1 MPIRVEL
8 KPLTEQDMYTILT
21 EPENNL
27 VKQQC
32 ALMFTEGV
40 QARLPRPASAARAT
54 LPAVNPPPPPQLEI
68 TDDAKWRMA
77 KLASEINRDVE
88 NIGARRLHTIMERL
102 TEDLSFSATERAGEK
117 IEFNAETVQNSVGEL
132 AKKADLKR
140 FVL

>member
-1 MPIRVEL
+1 
-8 KPLTEQDMYTILT
+8 
-21 EPENNL
+21 
-27 VKQQC
+27 
-32 ALMFTEGV
+32 
-40 QARLPRPASAARAT
+40 
-54 LPAVNPPPPPQLEI
+54 
-68 TDDAKWRMA
+68 MA